1 MTTQAAPSAGQPAA
15 HPPRPFADS
24 LAYGADYTPEQW
36 PETVWPED
44 ARLMREAGV
53 NLATVGIFT
62 WAQVEPEPGRYDFA
76 FLDKVIAVLGAAGV
90 AVDLATPTAAAP
102 NWFLAAHP
110 HVRPVTEDGVVLGGS
125 SRQTYCPHAP
135 EYRAACVQIA
145 DRLAERYAAHPNVV
159 MWHVHNEYG
168 APTGECYCAVSAAAF
183 RDWLRAKYRTLDA
196 LNAAWTTSFWGQQ
209 YTAWEQIDAPR
220 RTPMADVNPA
230 HRLDFRR
237 FTSDSTLRLYTD
249 QRDAIKARLA
259 AVGREAVPV
268 TTNFQLINCKALD
281 FWAWARE
288 VDVAANNHYLTAGA
302 PDNHIELALCADF
315 TRSMRGG
322 RPWVLME
329 HSTSAVSWQPRNVAK
344 RPGEMRRNTLAHV
357 ARGADGALFFQWR
370 ASRGGAE
377 KFHSAMLPH
386 GGTGTR
392 VWREAAALGA
402 DLAALRE
409 VTGSRVRA
417 HTALLW
423 DWESWWALEQTFR
436 PSVDLGFKERQLA
449 YYEQLWRAHVQVDFV
464 HPGADLSGYRL
475 VVAPQLY
482 LCREQWAKNLRDFAG
497 GGGTLVVSYFSGIVD
512 EDDAVHPGG
521 YPGALRDLLGVTVD
535 EFLPLAAGQSVRL
548 AADAD
553 PGSAAEPERRPP
565 VRPLS
570 APISAPVSASLSG
583 TSASAT
589 VWAEDVGLRG
599 AEPVLRFAD
608 GPAAGGAAVTRHRY
622 PAATEGQPGGA
633 AWYVATRPD
642 PATLREILRAAA
654 ADAGVPFDTGT
665 PDTLELVR
673 RVGADG
679 AEYLFAINHGA
690 QAAVA
695 PEGGRDLLT
704 GESFDGP
711 ASIPAGSVRVL
722 RTSR

>member
-1 MTTQAAPSAGQPAA
+1 
-15 HPPRPFADS
+15 
-24 LAYGADYTPEQW
+24 LWE
-36 PETVWPED
+36 
-44 ARLMREAGV
+44 
-53 NLATVGIFT
+53 
-62 WAQVEPEPGRYDFA
+62 
-76 FLDKVIAVLGAAGV
+76 AAGV
-90 AVDLATPTAAAP
+90 AVDRTTPTPSPP
-102 NWFLAAHP
+102 NWFLAAYP
-110 HVRPVTEDGVVLGGS
+110 HVRPVTEDGVVLAGS

-145 DRLAERYAAHPNVV
+145 DRLAERYTAHPNVV

-168 APTGECYCAVSAAAF
+168 APTGECYCAVSAAEF

-209 YTAWEQIDAPR
+209 YTAWEQLDTPK

-237 FTSDSTLRLYTD
+237 FTSESTLRLYTD

-259 AVGREAVPV
+259 AAGRADVPV

-315 TRSMRGG
+315 TRSVGGG
-322 RPWVLME
+322 RPWILME
-329 HSTSAVSWQPRNVAK
+329 HSTGAVSWQPRNVAK

-357 ARGADGALFFQWR
+357 ARGADGAMFFQWR
-370 ASRGGAE
+370 ASRGGGE

-402 DLAALRE
+402 DLVSLRE
-409 VTGSRVRA
+409 ITGSRVRA
-417 HTALLW
+417 RAALLW
-423 DWESWWALEQTFR
+423 DWESWWALEQTYR
-436 PSVDLGFKERQLA
+436 PSVDLDFKERQLA

-464 HPGADLSGYRL
+464 HPGADLSGYQL

-482 LCREQWAKNLRDFAG
+482 LCREQWAKNLHDFAV

-512 EDDAVHPGG
+512 EDDAVHLGG
-521 YPGALRDLLGVTVD
+521 YPGALRDVLGVTVD
-535 EFLPLAAGQSVRL
+535 EFLPLAAGQTVRL
-548 AADAD
+548 TAQDPEPTAGSQDAAFTSGQ
-553 PGSAAEPERRPP
+553 PVQLLPAA
-565 VRPLS
+565 V
-570 APISAPVSASLSG
+570 
-583 TSASAT
+583 AT
-589 VWAEDVGLRG
+589 VWAEDVELRG

-608 GPAAGGAAVTRHRY
+608 GPASGGAAVTRHRF
-622 PAATEGQPGGA
+622 PAAAQGLPGGT

-654 ADAGVPFDTGT
+654 ADAGVPFDTDT

-673 RVGADG
+673 RVGEDG
-679 AEYLFAINHGA
+679 AEYLFAINHGSVE
-690 QAAVA
+690 AVA
-695 PEGGRDLLT
+695 PQGGDDLLS
-704 GESFDGP
+704 GESFAGP
-711 ASIPAGSVRVL
+711 PPVPAGSVRVL
-722 RTSR
+722 RTRRSAH